1 MKATCPCR
9 NVKERDVKEVIVNAF
24 NQLPRERDRLIR
36 EQGALRD
43 GELKR
48 IDLEIERN
56 RERQKRIAEELAEVS
71 TDFLKDELEQAE
83 YEETELILE
92 RAEAANKEMRIRLL
106 LELLD
111 THSHG
116 EKEWEDPACYD
127 YEEFFER
134 TRYVPDKSVM
144 NDGVVKSFDND
155 MAARYLE
162 KVFVREDGYDVM
174 FKAGICVRV

>member
-1 MKATCPCR
+1 MRRAGLERDRLLLGHCTEWRCRKRSYETKTVSREVKAACPCR
-9 NVKERDVKEVIVNAF
+9 NVREREVKEVIVKAF
-24 NQLPRERDRLIR
+24 NLLPRERDKLIR

-56 RERQKRIAEELAEVS
+56 RERQKRINEELVEANA
-71 TDFLKDELEQAE
+71 DFLENELEQAE

-92 RAEAANKEMRIRLL
+92 RAEAVNKEMKIRLL

-111 THSHG
+111 KPYSE

-127 YEEFFER
+127 
-134 TRYVPDKSVM
+134 
-144 NDGVVKSFDND
+144 
-155 MAARYLE
+155 
-162 KVFVREDGYDVM
+162 
-174 FKAGICVRV
+174 